1 MTEAMI
7 KIPRELGARF
17 DSAREKM
24 SKAFGFTL
32 SKTQIFELMI
42 IRMEEDIESKG
53 VKCLLPS

>member
-53 VKCLLPS
+53 VK